1 MPRRKRVI
9 REKSKAGASGAEGRV
24 PTLFR
29 LLLVIGILVALVWGM
44 MLAMVTYMKPQSRPI
59 TRDVTL
65 PPRK

>member
-1 MPRRKRVI
+1 M
-9 REKSKAGASGAEGRV
+9 

-29 LLLVIGILVALVWGM
+29 LLLVIGILVALVWGT

-59 TRDVTL
+59 TRDLTL